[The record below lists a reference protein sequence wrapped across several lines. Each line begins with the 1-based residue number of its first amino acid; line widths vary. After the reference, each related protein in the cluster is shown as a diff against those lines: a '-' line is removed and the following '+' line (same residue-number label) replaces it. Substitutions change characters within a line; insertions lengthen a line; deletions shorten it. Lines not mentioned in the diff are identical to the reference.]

1 MPGGSH
7 GECTV
12 QKKIAGSLSGG
23 VFPGGV
29 GGVVTRLVSGTLWGV
44 EGRRITIEVDVAP
57 GLPAFD
63 IVGLA
68 GPAVREARERVR
80 ASIRNSGFQY
90 PLARITVNL
99 APADLRKQ
107 GTVFD
112 LALALGILHETG
124 QIPAG
129 RWMDFA
135 VLAELSLDGRL
146 RSVKGLLPMLYFLHR
161 DGVKGSLMAPG
172 GAAQARHLPKLEAV
186 SPGSLAEAAR
196 WIQKGC
202 PRPADRFPSS
212 PGNGRGSAPVH
223 GAGSAGGARRRVGG
237 RPDMESDRGP
247 GGEYARQPDGKL
259 EEAPPDLAH
268 LIGQNYARRALE
280 VAAAGK
286 HNLLLVGPPGSG
298 KSMLS
303 RCMPGI
309 LPPMTDEEA
318 MEVLMTYSAA
328 GRPVKT
334 YRGRP
339 VRPFRTPHHTV
350 TPAAMA
356 GGGIIPEPG
365 EVTLAHRGVLF
376 LDELPEFRRDSLE
389 VLRQPLE
396 EGRITLSRLRHTV
409 RLPAGFSLIAAMN
422 PCPCGYRGDPVEPCR
437 CSPYEARR
445 YWATLSG
452 PLLDRIDMHVLM
464 ARPTEEEV
472 FRRGGPGVPAP
483 EGSAAVASR
492 VEQARL
498 AQAHRFAGEGITA
511 NAEMGHRHLEKYCRL
526 SAAARSL
533 LREAFIVTRL
543 TVRAYHRTIKLA
555 RTIADLD
562 GVQDIGE
569 SHVAEAL
576 DLRRLDRVGAAPF
589 A

>member
-1 MPGGSH
+1 M
-7 GECTV
+7 
-12 QKKIAGSLSGG
+12 
-23 VFPGGV
+23 
-29 GGVVTRLVSGTLWGV
+29 VTRLISGTLWGV
-44 EGRRITIEVDVAP
+44 EGRRITVEVDVSP

-112 LALALGILHETG
+112 LALALGILHQTG
-124 QIPAG
+124 QIPGG

-161 DGVKGSLMAPG
+161 SGVPG
-172 GAAQARHLPKLEAV
+172 GLIAPDGRSQAGHLPGLAAATP
-186 SPGSLAEAAR
+186 SSLAEAAR
-196 WIQKGC
+196 WIKDGC
-202 PRPADRFPSS
+202 PPWNDAYAGQPVNSALSGGPRNPA
-212 PGNGRGSAPVH
+212 A
-223 GAGSAGGARRRVGG
+223 AGSPVPGGAAANLG
-237 RPDMESDRGP
+237 DGP
-247 GGEYARQPDGKL
+247 GAVDR
-259 EEAPPDLAH
+259 APPDLSD
-268 LIGQNYARRALE
+268 LIGQTYARRALE
-280 VAAAGK
+280 VAAAGN

-298 KSMLS
+298 KSLLS

-309 LPPMTDEEA
+309 LPPMTDDEA
-318 MEVLMTYSAA
+318 LEVLMTYSAA

-339 VRPFRTPHHTV
+339 ARPFRTPHHTI

-356 GGGIIPEPG
+356 GGGAIPEPG

-396 EGRITLSRLRHTV
+396 EGRITLSRLQHTV
-409 RLPAGFSLIAAMN
+409 RLPARFSLIAAMN

-464 ARPTEEEV
+464 SRPTEEEV
-472 FRRGGPGVPAP
+472 FQRGMPGVSAP
-483 EGSAAVASR
+483 EGSAAVRSR
-492 VEQARL
+492 VEQARIS
-498 AQAHRFAGEGITA
+498 QEHRFKGEDFTS
-511 NAEMGHRHLEKYCRL
+511 NAEMGQRQLEKYCRL
-526 SAAARSL
+526 SVSARSL
-533 LREAFIVTRL
+533 LQEAFIVTRL

-569 SHVAEAL
+569 THVAEAL
-576 DLRRLDRVGAAPF
+576 DLRRLDRVGAVPF
-589 A
+589 G